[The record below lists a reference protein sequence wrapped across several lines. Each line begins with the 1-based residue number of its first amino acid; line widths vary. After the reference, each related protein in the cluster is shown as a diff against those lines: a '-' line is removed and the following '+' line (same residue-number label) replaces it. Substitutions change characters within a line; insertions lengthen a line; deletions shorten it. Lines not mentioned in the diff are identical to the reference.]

1 MYHRKSR
8 LQSLIILMLDCICIT
23 VSLML
28 ANYIR
33 SGRFFRSD
41 NDRMDFGLLLVACLT
56 VFLGM
61 NLLRSTNR
69 NMFLRG
75 PLHEMVHVIQSN
87 LFMFA
92 GAAVILYFLNVLDAY
107 SRLAFFYFLLLDFI
121 LMFVVHQLWKKVLP
135 FLYRKFGEVMNLPL
149 RWCRI

>member
-41 NDRMDFGLLLVACLT
+41 NDWTSDC
-56 VFLGM
+56 
-61 NLLRSTNR
+61 SSW
-69 NMFLRG
+69 
-75 PLHEMVHVIQSN
+75 P
-87 LFMFA
+87 
-92 GAAVILYFLNVLDAY
+92 
-107 SRLAFFYFLLLDFI
+107 
-121 LMFVVHQLWKKVLP
+121 VLP
-135 FLYRKFGEVMNLPL
+135 SFWG
-149 RWCRI
+149 